1 MNKEQEIRMLLSEF
15 GGEVNFERGDSI
27 RVKKTPHS
35 PETKLYHL
43 TVDDIPVDELVQIT
57 IIQRL
62 KWMLHKRNK
71 NGSV

>member
-1 MNKEQEIRMLLSEF
+1 MNREMEIRSLLSEF
-15 GGEVNFERGDSI
+15 GGEVHFEKGDSI

-43 TVDDIPVDELVQIT
+43 TVDDIPSDEMVQVT

-62 KWMLHKRNK
+62 KWMLYKKQK